1 MADTRAPPA
10 TVPSHAERPRTGD
23 SASSGARLHPTH
35 RGFAPRPAAEVTAE
49 SLDDLSWGEPV
60 EDPPE
65 AISWGELVE
74 APPPTVDFLEP
85 APPGDA
91 GVATLLET
99 RRAPK
104 PQVRRSRR
112 RYPSAVPAEESGF
125 EPPPEPAAA
134 IPATELAPIEPSPEP
149 AVAAADEPVAEAAE
163 AVSIEPEVA
172 AAPIELTA
180 EATPIEPT
188 AEAVEGAPVESA
200 DEADGPVR
208 SELHEAEADE
218 LNAAAVTEVE
228 PASETKAAPPWWRGF
243 YSGGPQDTHEAPLN
257 AAAGEADEGST
268 RTHGLAAFVSSPSQR
283 RAIALS
289 VIVLVVIA
297 VGFVGIAPL
306 GRLFDTLPPR
316 HAVPAKPDN
325 LSPVPEEPPATAA
338 NRPPVPEDPAKRF
351 AFYLARAK
359 TGDTD
364 AQLRVAI
371 LYAKGDGVP
380 QDYRTAATW
389 FRAAAEHGVP
399 RAQYDLGVLYERG
412 RGLSVDYNEAFIWYK
427 RSAEGGY
434 PLAEYNLAV
443 AYTRG
448 QGTPQD
454 FAAAAEWYRR
464 AAEQGV
470 VPAMINLA
478 ILYERGD
485 GVEAS
490 TIDAYA
496 WYRAAASRGNEPST
510 KRASELFDV
519 LSQQDRERAEAR
531 AAVVMAS
538 VPVLPSGEPA
548 AAAPPG
554 PAPTLKP
561 GLEPAPPGQND
572 EKAGTD

>member
-1 MADTRAPPA
+1 
-10 TVPSHAERPRTGD
+10 
-23 SASSGARLHPTH
+23 
-35 RGFAPRPAAEVTAE
+35 
-49 SLDDLSWGEPV
+49 
-60 EDPPE
+60 
-65 AISWGELVE
+65 
-74 APPPTVDFLEP
+74 
-85 APPGDA
+85 
-91 GVATLLET
+91 VAT
-99 RRAPK
+99 
-104 PQVRRSRR
+104 
-112 RYPSAVPAEESGF
+112 
-125 EPPPEPAAA
+125 
-134 IPATELAPIEPSPEP
+134 
-149 AVAAADEPVAEAAE
+149 
-163 AVSIEPEVA
+163 
-172 AAPIELTA
+172 
-180 EATPIEPT
+180 
-188 AEAVEGAPVESA
+188 
-200 DEADGPVR
+200 
-208 SELHEAEADE
+208 EAE
-218 LNAAAVTEVE
+218 TEVE
-228 PASETKAAPPWWRGF
+228 TAPEIKAAPPWWRGF
-243 YSGGPQDTHEAPLN
+243 YSGGPQDTHQAPLN

-268 RTHGLAAFVSSPSQR
+268 RTRGLAAFVSSPSQR

-316 HAVPAKPDN
+316 HAVPAKPDS

-380 QDYRTAATW
+380 QDYRIAATW
-389 FRAAAEHGVP
+389 FRAAAEHGVA

-538 VPVLPSGEPA
+538 VPVVPAGEPA
-548 AAAPPG
+548 AAVPPG
-554 PAPTLKP
+554 PTPTLKP

>member
-1 MADTRAPPA
+1 
-10 TVPSHAERPRTGD
+10 V
-23 SASSGARLHPTH
+23 RLHPTH
-35 RGFAPRPAAEVTAE
+35 RGFAPRPAAGATAA
-49 SLDDLSWGEPV
+49 SLDELSWGEPV

-85 APPGDA
+85 APPEDA
-91 GVATLLET
+91 GVATRLAP

-104 PQVRRSRR
+104 PRARRSRR
-112 RYPSAVPAEESGF
+112 GYPSAVPADESGF
-125 EPPPEPAAA
+125 EPPSKPAAA
-134 IPATELAPIEPSPEP
+134 IPAAEFAPIEPSPEP
-149 AVAAADEPVAEAAE
+149 VEAAAAETADEAAEAAE
-163 AVSIEPEVA
+163 A
-172 AAPIELTA
+172 APIE
-180 EATPIEPT
+180 P
-188 AEAVEGAPVESA
+188 AVEASPVELAPEEDEGARVESA
-200 DEADGPVR
+200 AEADELAR
-208 SELHEAEADE
+208 SELHEAEAAE
-218 LNAAAVTEVE
+218 LGADAVTETVSE
-228 PASETKAAPPWWRGF
+228 AETASETKAAPPWWRGF
-243 YSGGPQDTHEAPLN
+243 YSGGPQDTHEAPLH
-257 AAAGEADEGST
+257 AAAGEAGEGSS
-268 RTHGLAAFVSSPSQR
+268 RAHGLAAFVSSPSQR

-325 LSPVPEEPPATAA
+325 VPPVPEEPPATAA

-364 AQLRVAI
+364 AELRVAI

-389 FRAAAEHGVP
+389 FRAAAEHGVA

-412 RGLSVDYNEAFIWYK
+412 RGLPVDYNEAFIWYK

-531 AAVVMAS
+531 AAVVIAS
-538 VPVLPSGEPA
+538 VPVLPAGEPA
-548 AAAPPG
+548 AAVPPG